1 MWGVVVFFVY
11 KLLAGI
17 LETMALT
24 DSVNSDSKSEKP
36 VSLIWGCELS
46 AENTTCTFKM
56 PDDWAYEQQLAL
68 RMICVGEKTNDEFN
82 IIEIIPPEDSQDP
95 SPVVLA
101 ALKPS
106 VLPMAP
112 MVGVELTPPV
122 TFRLRAGSGPVYITG
137 QHINLVP
144 DDSWMEEEEEEEEE
158 EYEEEESF
166 QEESPQKS
174 TKRQPANKKAS
185 VAKKKV
191 EKEEINNPVPSD
203 EDAPPNKGK
212 GAGRGRK
219 PAAKK

>member
-1 MWGVVVFFVY
+1 
-11 KLLAGI
+11 
-17 LETMALT
+17 MALT
-24 DSVNSDSKSEKP
+24 NSINSDSKLEKP
-36 VSLIWGCELS
+36 ISLIWGCELS

-68 RMICVGEKTNDEFN
+68 RMICVGEKTNDELN
-82 IIEIIPPEDSQDP
+82 IVEIIPPEDSQDP

-137 QHINLVP
+137 QHINCQLFFAVVP

-158 EYEEEESF
+158 EEYEEESF
-166 QEESPQKS
+166 QEESPQKA
-174 TKRQPANKKAS
+174 TKRQPYNKKAS

-191 EKEEINNPVPSD
+191 EKEEVSNPVRSD

>member
-1 MWGVVVFFVY
+1 
-11 KLLAGI
+11 
-17 LETMALT
+17 MALT

-82 IIEIIPPEDSQDP
+82 IVEIIPPEDSRDP

-144 DDSWMEEEEEEEEE
+144 DNSWMEEEEEEEE

-174 TKRQPANKKAS
+174 TKRQPSNKKAS

-203 EDAPPNKGK
+203 EDVPSNKGK

>member
-1 MWGVVVFFVY
+1 
-11 KLLAGI
+11 
-17 LETMALT
+17 MALT
-24 DSVNSDSKSEKP
+24 NSINSDSKSEKP
-36 VSLIWGCELS
+36 ISLIWGCELS

-68 RMICVGEKTNDEFN
+68 RMICVGEKTNDELN

-158 EYEEEESF
+158 YEEESF
-166 QEESPQKS
+166 QEESPQKA
-174 TKRQPANKKAS
+174 TKRQPSSKKAS

-191 EKEEINNPVPSD
+191 EKEEVSNPVCSD
-203 EDAPPNKGK
+203 EDAPSNKGK